1 MKKLILTVLIV
12 LLAALPLAAQTA
24 SVLRLSGKVEVLD
37 PGGAWIPATVGQQ
50 IALGMT
56 ISTGFRS
63 QAVLAV
69 GSSQLSVLALTRL
82 TIEELLQTQTGE
94 TTTLNLETGKVRAQ
108 VRSAAG
114 QTADFKLRSP
124 VSTAA
129 VRGTD
134 FYFDGFRLDVIEGV
148 VEFFNRVG
156 QSQTVAAGNA
166 TQTSGGDD
174 APTYPEDDRSQTA
187 IVSTDTSD
195 TAGGGGERTGGG
207 GAGGLPPPVAT
218 TGKLVIVI
226 GN

>member
-1 MKKLILTVLIV
+1 MKRLMLTVLVV

-24 SVLRLSGKVEVLD
+24 SVLRLTGKVEVLG
-37 PGGAWIPATVGQQ
+37 PGGAWVPATVGQE

-82 TIEELLQTQTGE
+82 TIEELIQTQTGE
-94 TTTLNLETGKVRAQ
+94 STTLNLDTGKVRAQ
-108 VRSAAG
+108 VRSAPG

-156 QSQTVAAGNA
+156 QSQYVAAGNA
-166 TQTSGGDD
+166 TQTTGDD
-174 APTYPEDDRSQTA
+174 VPTYPEDERSETA
-187 IVSTDTSD
+187 LVSTDTGD
-195 TAGGGGERTGGG
+195 TSGGDDEGGGDVGD
-207 GAGGLPPPVAT
+207 LPPVAT
-218 TGKLVIVI
+218 TGRLVIVV